1 MVKYILIT
9 IILVGSSCY
18 GQKTRGH
25 AQQLRDSAIHL
36 GLLTGVQFHETI
48 NSPTLGYDYS
58 FDTKPSLQLG
68 LDWNYAA
75 TGRFLFNFSTKYEK
89 LNVETRGFF
98 PGSFFNELQDLILSR
113 IGSLIFIPLILDLIL
128 FKNFTKIILSV

>member
-25 AQQLRDSAIHL
+25 AQQLRDGAIHL
-36 GLLTGVQFHETI
+36 GLLTGVQFHET
-48 NSPTLGYDYS
+48 NNEPTVGYEYS

-75 TGRFLFNFSTKYEK
+75 TGRFLFNFSTRYEQ
-89 LNVETRGFF
+89 LNLETSGFV
-98 PGSFFNELQDLILSR
+98 PGSFFNDYREL
-113 IGSLIFIPLILDLIL
+113 
-128 FKNFTKIILSV
+128 NT